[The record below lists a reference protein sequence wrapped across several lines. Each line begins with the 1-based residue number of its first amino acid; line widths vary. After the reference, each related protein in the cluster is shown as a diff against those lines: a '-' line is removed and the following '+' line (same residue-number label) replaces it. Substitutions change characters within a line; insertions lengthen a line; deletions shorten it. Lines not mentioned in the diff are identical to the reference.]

1 MAKYTLYPV
10 KTNKSKFNLSRNTV
24 ASLSVAVLLLV
35 AGLTFGTHQP
45 AHAFRGAIT
54 TSFLEAGACAT
65 MVPHTQFL
73 SATSGTFTISANV
86 TSCSQND
93 ENVAVDWLDA
103 TSGVTN
109 SCLPYAQQNSGS
121 IVLKS
126 AETKGISITLPLTC
140 AQNTTFHG
148 YIGSNGVL
156 LFQNDFSYYIK

>member
-1 MAKYTLYPV
+1 MAIYTLYPI
-10 KTNKSKFNLSRNTV
+10 KSKRSKFNLSRNTA

-35 AGLTFGTHQP
+35 AGLSFGSNTQ
-45 AHAFRGAIT
+45 AHAFRGGLN
-54 TSFLEAGACAT
+54 SGFLEAGACAT
-65 MVPHTQFL
+65 MIPHTQFL
-73 SATSGTFTISANV
+73 SATSGTFTIDASV

-103 TSGVTN
+103 TSGITN
-109 SCLPYAQQNSGS
+109 TCLPYAQQNSGS
-121 IVLKS
+121 IALKS